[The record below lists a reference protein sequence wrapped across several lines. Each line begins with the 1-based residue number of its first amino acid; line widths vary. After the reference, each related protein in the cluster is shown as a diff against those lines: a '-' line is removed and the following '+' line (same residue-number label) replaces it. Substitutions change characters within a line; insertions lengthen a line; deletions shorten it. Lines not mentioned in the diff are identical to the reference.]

1 MSYLSVEAP
10 NSVARPAP
18 LSFIRKNRT
27 GHLKHL
33 LSAKAIDA
41 DDIDEFCQ
49 TAEAFEMGLAAPK
62 VAAGKT
68 VALLFFQPS
77 TRTRMGF
84 EAATVAIGAHSI
96 GMDDMSAS
104 RSNR

>member
-1 MSYLSVEAP
+1 MSYASVEVP
-10 NSVARPAP
+10 GHLARTTP
-18 LSFIRKNRT
+18 LSFIRKNRA

-33 LSAKAIDA
+33 LSAKSIGS
-41 DDIDEFCQ
+41 DDVDELCRL
-49 TAEAFEMGLAAPK
+49 AEAHELGR
-62 VAAGKT
+62 VSVRGSAGKI

-96 GMDDMSAS
+96 GMEDMSAS
-104 RSNR
+104 